1 MNCPN
6 CGYSLQRTAM
16 FCPRCGAK
24 LAEFPSE
31 SLPGSSPA
39 RQNSPIE
46 ATGVPN
52 QGGGMPNHAA
62 SPAGSQTSPMPPQS
76 AGAPNNAAPYHTD
89 GAAPNATPQGGNDS
103 VPTGTQNQSAGMPNH
118 AASPAGSQTP
128 PIHPQSAAAPN
139 NAAPYHTDGA
149 APNATPQGGNGSVPT
164 GAQNQSGGMPNHAAS
179 PAGGQTPP
187 VRPQSAGAPNNAA
200 PYRTDGGA
208 PNATP
213 QGGNG
218 SVPTGAQNP
227 GGRQTHKKQCKRC
240 GAPIDPVSKRCTGC
254 GKSCA
259 LTNTKLFSIILA
271 ALLVLSVGLNG
282 FQFVMQG
289 ISQKDL
295 KKTNDFLSRK
305 SAEQEEKIGALQNSL
320 NQQSDTIDSLKGKS
334 AYFDEICR
342 LLALDNVGYASE
354 YFNASES
361 VILVDKDETGR
372 QFMLTAYWEGGG
384 DVSVSFYGDSATV
397 SFGQDTWYTSTPI
410 IVEPS
415 KEGITFVTFINDQT
429 AEMLHVLIVVT
440 DE

>member
-6 CGYSLQRTAM
+6 CGHPLQRTAM

-24 LAEFPSE
+24 LAEFP
-31 SLPGSSPA
+31 PGSPK

-46 ATGVPN
+46 APAAPNNAAPYRTDGTAPNAIPQDGNGSVPTGTQNP
-52 QGGGMPNHAA
+52 GTGMPNHAA
-62 SPAGSQTSPMPPQS
+62 SPADSQTPPIQPQSAGAPNNAASPVGSQMPPMPPQS
-76 AGAPNNAAPYHTD
+76 AGAPNNAAPYRTD
-89 GAAPNATPQGGNDS
+89 GAAPNAIPQGENGS
-103 VPTGTQNQSAGMPNH
+103 VPIGAPNQSAGMPNH

-128 PIHPQSAAAPN
+128 PMPPQSAAAPN
-139 NAAPYHTDGA
+139 NTAPYRTDGA
-149 APNATPQGGNGSVPT
+149 APNAISQ
-164 GAQNQSGGMPNHAAS
+164 
-179 PAGGQTPP
+179 
-187 VRPQSAGAPNNAA
+187 
-200 PYRTDGGA
+200 D
-208 PNATP
+208 
-213 QGGNG
+213 GNG

-240 GAPIDPVSKRCTGC
+240 GAPIDPVSKRCTVC

-295 KKTNDFLSRK
+295 KETNDFLSRK

-334 AYFDEICR
+334 EYFDEICR

>member
-6 CGYSLQRTAM
+6 CGHPLQRTAM

-24 LAEFPSE
+24 LAESPAEPPS
-31 SLPGSSPA
+31 GSPA

-46 ATGVPN
+46 A
-52 QGGGMPNHAA
+52 
-62 SPAGSQTSPMPPQS
+62 PA
-76 AGAPNNAAPYHTD
+76 APNNAAPYRTD
-89 GAAPNATPQGGNDS
+89 GTAPIATPQGGNDS
-103 VPTGTQNQSAGMPNH
+103 VPTGTQNPGGGMPNH

-128 PIHPQSAAAPN
+128 PIQPQSAA
-139 NAAPYHTDGA
+139 
-149 APNATPQGGNGSVPT
+149 
-164 GAQNQSGGMPNHAAS
+164 
-179 PAGGQTPP
+179 
-187 VRPQSAGAPNNAA
+187 APNNAA

-208 PNATP
+208 PNAIP
-213 QGGNG
+213 QDGNG
-218 SVPTGAQNP
+218 SVPTGTQNPGTGMPNHAASPAGSQTPPIQPQSAGAPNGIPQGQNDKAPTGTQNP

-240 GAPIDPVSKRCTGC
+240 GAPIDPVSKRCTVC

-295 KKTNDFLSRK
+295 KETNDLLSKK
-305 SAEQEEKIGALQNSL
+305 SAEQEEKISSLQNSL
-320 NQQSDTIDSLKGKS
+320 DQQSDTIDSLKGKS
-334 AYFDEICR
+334 EYFDEICR